1 MSRIAPH
8 RVEVSGVTRRT
19 WTAAALAALALVAA
33 AVPAAA
39 GSSVTSRKLYAYE
52 LGCGDAP
59 GRLIERVRD
68 YHPGCSDDAPVPAAG
83 IPFREVTREPV
94 GYTSDRG
101 PRPLLLDRTRPVTG
115 QVAAES
121 WYHVVADVGVG
132 QVTWDLVL
140 WGLPA
145 RGRAVELGRTTVSA
159 TALPGQEQVS
169 ALFRIPL
176 GAAARAPFPQV
187 RLDVVQRGLNAGM
200 TARRLADQTWLVLP
214 LRAR

>member
-1 MSRIAPH
+1 
-8 RVEVSGVTRRT
+8 VTRRT
-19 WTAAALAALALVAA
+19 WTAAALAALALLA
-33 AVPAAA
+33 AVTPAAA
-39 GSSVTSRKLYAYE
+39 GGATSRKLYAYE
-52 LGCGDAP
+52 LGCGAAP

-83 IPFREVTREPV
+83 IPFREVTRTPV

-101 PRPLLLDRTRPVTG
+101 PRPLLLDRNRAVTG

-121 WYHVVADVGVG
+121 WYRVVADVGVG

-140 WGLPA
+140 WGLSA
-145 RGRAVELGRTTVSA
+145 SGRAVELGRTTVSA
-159 TALPGQEQVS
+159 TVLPGQEQAS
-169 ALFRIPL
+169 AAFRIAL
-176 GAAARAPFPQV
+176 GNAARSPFPRV
-187 RLDVVQRGLNAGM
+187 RLDVVQRGPNVGM